1 MGAWVLKVSP
11 EERFVKYGGKFCYQI
26 FMPHSHLSV
35 SKLEIASDISI
46 KLLAAL
52 VLGSGICSFCWSH
65 NQEATCSHHLFI
77 SS

>member
-1 MGAWVLKVSP
+1 MLGTFQIGRADSGEEGPVGAWVLKVSP

-52 VLGSGICSFCWSH
+52 VL
-65 NQEATCSHHLFI
+65 
-77 SS
+77 